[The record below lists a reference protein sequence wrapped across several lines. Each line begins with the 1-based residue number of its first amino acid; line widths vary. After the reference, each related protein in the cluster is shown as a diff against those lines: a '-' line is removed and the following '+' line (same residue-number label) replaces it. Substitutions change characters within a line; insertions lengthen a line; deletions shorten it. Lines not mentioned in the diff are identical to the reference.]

1 MGQERKGKVKMGG
14 QKKGKVGNKEEDKG
28 ADGQQGGV
36 GEEGGDRAQIFQQ
49 ATLPPIILWK
59 VQKFVLKKLFWRKIL
74 SLWKISRA
82 SVQRIPKLSHPS
94 YCSLFFCKLERT
106 NIQTQRGGKCCIL
119 AVITE
124 TPFYVG
130 NAKEISDTNDKSNVP
145 CLK

>member
-1 MGQERKGKVKMGG
+1 MKTREGKKGKVKTREE
-14 QKKGKVGNKEEDKG
+14 QKGKVGNKEEDRG

-36 GEEGGDRAQIFQQ
+36 GEEGDDRAQTFQQ
-49 ATLPPIILWK
+49 ATLPLWK
-59 VQKFVLKKLFWRKIL
+59 LKKFVRKKLFWSKIP

-94 YCSLFFCKLERT
+94 YCISLQTRT
-106 NIQTQRGGKCCIL
+106 NKQTQRGRKYCIL

>member
-1 MGQERKGKVKMGG
+1 MGG
-14 QKKGKVGNKEEDKG
+14 QKKGNVGNKGEDRG

-59 VQKFVLKKLFWRKIL
+59 VQKFVRKKLFWRKIL

-94 YCSLFFCKLERT
+94 YCIFLQTRT
-106 NIQTQRGGKCCIL
+106 NKQTQRGRKYCIL